1 MDKGY
6 LRQQGQ
12 GREGRGSSVT
22 SGLSSKT
29 ARLAPGPGLGHCN
42 CRAMRVQCPFG
53 RAQWRKG
60 LHPATSCYV
69 VDILQAREYKGREGA
84 TGNNQKFIT
93 AGARGA
99 SAPPTWGSPANNQ
112 SRRFPC
118 RPLPTKFH
126 MFHPVTSNEKLFH
139 VISEPLSAVPASNV
153 AAMPCLQPISVL
165 RPPLPRSH
173 LSLFSS

>member
-1 MDKGY
+1 LRRLDVRVALSCVGVDVRWEGVSVQWSASRGDMDKGY

-69 VDILQAREYKGREGA
+69 VDILQAREYKGRKGA

-99 SAPPTWGSPANNQ
+99 SAPPTCGGLPPTTNLGAFPAV
-112 SRRFPC
+112 PC
-118 RPLPTKFH
+118 RPNFTCFTL
-126 MFHPVTSNEKLFH
+126 
-139 VISEPLSAVPASNV
+139 
-153 AAMPCLQPISVL
+153 
-165 RPPLPRSH
+165 
-173 LSLFSS
+173 